1 MKEYFKLFGAFF
13 KIGAITFGGGYAM
26 LPFLQQELCY
36 KRGWVTEEEII
47 DYFAIGQCTPGII
60 AVNTATFVGY
70 KRKKTL
76 GGIAATLGII
86 TPSIIIISIIAL
98 LLQNIAELSIVQN
111 AFKGI
116 RVAVSVLIV
125 NAIIKLAKN
134 SVVDIYTLI
143 MFLISGVICFILG
156 VSPIYIVAAAAIGIL
171 IKCAGGN
178 KK

>member
-1 MKEYFKLFGAFF
+1 MKEYFKLFWAFF

-26 LPFLQQELCY
+26 LPFLQNELCK

-60 AVNTATFVGY
+60 AVNTATFIGY

-125 NAIIKLAKN
+125 NAILKLAKS
-134 SVVDIYTLI
+134 SVVDIYTAI
-143 MFLISGVICFILG
+143 IFAVSGVICFILG
-156 VSPIYIVAAAAIGIL
+156 VSPIYILAAAAIGIL
-171 IKCAGGN
+171 IKRSGG

>member
-1 MKEYFKLFGAFF
+1 
-13 KIGAITFGGGYAM
+13 M
-26 LPFLQQELCY
+26 LPFLQNELCK
-36 KRGWVTEEEII
+36 KRGWVSEEEII

-76 GGIAATLGII
+76 GGIVATLGII

-98 LLQNIAELSIVQN
+98 VLQNIASFAIVQN

-116 RVAVSVLIV
+116 RVAVSVLII
-125 NAIIKLAKN
+125 NAIIKLSKN

-143 MFLISGVICFILG
+143 MFLVSAVICFFLG
-156 VSPIYIVAAAAIGIL
+156 VSPIYILAAGAIGII
-171 IKCAGGN
+171 IKCSGG
-178 KK
+178 KKE

>member
-1 MKEYFKLFGAFF
+1 MKEYFKLFWAFF

-26 LPFLQQELCY
+26 LPFLQNELCK

-60 AVNTATFVGY
+60 AVNTATFIGY

-125 NAIIKLAKN
+125 NAILKLAKS
-134 SVVDIYTLI
+134 SVVDIYTAI
-143 MFLISGVICFILG
+143 IFAVSGVICFILG
-156 VSPIYIVAAAAIGIL
+156 VSPIYIFAAAAIGIL
-171 IKCAGGN
+171 IKHSGG

>member
-1 MKEYFKLFGAFF
+1 MKEYLKLFWAFF

-26 LPFLQQELCY
+26 LPFLQKELCT
-36 KRGWVTEEEII
+36 KRGWVSEEEII
-47 DYFAIGQCTPGII
+47 DYCAIGQCTPGII

-70 KRKKTL
+70 KRKKIL
-76 GGIAATLGII
+76 GGIFATLGII
-86 TPSIIIISIIAL
+86 TPSIIIISLVAL
-98 LLQNIAELSIVQN
+98 LLQNIAELAIVQN

-125 NAIIKLAKN
+125 NAIIKLSKN

-143 MFLISGVICFILG
+143 MFLISGVICFIFG
-156 VSPIYIVAAAAIGIL
+156 VSPIYILASAAIGIL

>member
-1 MKEYFKLFGAFF
+1 MKEYFKLFWAFF

-26 LPFLQQELCY
+26 LPFLQKELCS

-70 KRKKTL
+70 KLKKTL
-76 GGIAATLGII
+76 GGIVATLGII
-86 TPSIIIISIIAL
+86 TPSIIIISLIAL
-98 LLQNIAELSIVQN
+98 ALQNIAELAIIQN

-143 MFLISGVICFILG
+143 MFLVSGVICFILG

-171 IKCAGGN
+171 IKCTGGN

>member
-1 MKEYFKLFGAFF
+1 MKEYLKLFWAFF

-26 LPFLQQELCY
+26 LPFLQQELCA
-36 KRGWVTEEEII
+36 KRNWVTEEEII

-70 KRKKTL
+70 KRKKLL
-76 GGIAATLGII
+76 GGIVATLGIV

-98 LLQNIAELSIVQN
+98 LLQNIAELTVVQN

-134 SVVDIYTLI
+134 SVVDIYTLL
-143 MFLISGVICFILG
+143 MFLISGVICFIFG
-156 VSPIYIVAAAAIGIL
+156 VSPIYIIAAAAIGIL
-171 IKCAGGN
+171 IKCRGGN